1 MLYTCSFFS
10 FHILKICLK
19 IIIIFLNQ
27 RSKFDYDFNK
37 GKKKKK
43 TLFFYDKVRK
53 KEARIQIDMGLKRTE
68 QYMEKLKKE
77 NIKVSSE

>member
-43 TLFFYDKVRK
+43 NNVGK